1 MEILSFLLRYRWVI
15 IFYIGLIL
23 FLFWK
28 RKHLAVQAKVIVLY
42 RTLLGIKFIRK
53 MAQKYRQWV
62 ILLGYIGVGAAYVG
76 LVLISV
82 LLIMNLYNLFA
93 HPDSTS
99 GVSLVL
105 PGINI
110 PGVGVLSFWY
120 WLIAIFIIA
129 VVHEFSHGVVAKAH
143 GLKINSTGL
152 VVLGPIIGAFVEPDE
167 KKVEKQKDIVQYS
180 IFAAGPFSNILLGV
194 VAVLLL
200 GLVFTPL
207 QNIFVEPAGFA
218 FESYYGDGYP
228 AEKSGLEPGM
238 VINQLDGKK
247 VNEFMDF
254 YDVTYC
260 SQPGEEIVVGT
271 KEEGNFTLVT
281 TSNPDQPDKAFI
293 GVKTSYI
300 KNEFVLKE
308 KYEDSPLYSG
318 LYAVIAWLAQ
328 FMRWLYLLSI
338 GIGLFNL
345 LPLPIVDG
353 GRIFKLSLEKIYGQ
367 KKGTRKFGKFSL
379 FFLLLLLANLLI
391 PAFRW
396 MLGL

>member
-1 MEILSFLLRYRWVI
+1 MEILSFLLRYKWVI
-15 IFYIGLIL
+15 IFYLGLIL

-28 RKHLAVQAKVIVLY
+28 RKHLVVQAKVIILY

-53 MAQKYRQWV
+53 MADKYRQWV

-93 HPDSTS
+93 KPDVAS

-129 VVHEFSHGVVAKAH
+129 AVHEFSHGVVAKAH
-143 GLKINSTGL
+143 GLKIKSTGL

-180 IFAAGPFSNILLGV
+180 IFAAGPFSNILL
-194 VAVLLL
+194 AVLAVVLL
-200 GLVFTPL
+200 GLIFTPL
-207 QNIFVEPAGFA
+207 QNIFVEPAGFT
-218 FESYYGDGYP
+218 FESYYDGDYP
-228 AEKSGLEPGM
+228 AEKSGLKPGM
-238 VINQLDGKK
+238 VIDQLNGKQI
-247 VNEFMDF
+247 NDFMDF

-260 SQPGEEIVVGT
+260 SQPGEEIIVGT
-271 KEEGNFTLVT
+271 KEKGNFTLMT

-293 GVKTSYI
+293 GVKDS

-308 KYEDSPLYSG
+308 KYEGSPFYRG

-328 FMRWLYLLSI
+328 FMRWLYLLSL

-353 GRIFKLSLEKIYGQ
+353 GRIFKLTLEKVYGK
-367 KKGTRKFGKFSL
+367 KKGTRRFGKFSM

-396 MLGL
+396 LLGL